1 MRLLVFDLDGTL
13 LEKDGNLSSETLRI
27 LKSFEERN
35 VRSTIA
41 TGRSLKSASKFIE
54 QISSKVPVIL
64 FNGAR
69 IFDPVTRHYLYS
81 EVLSDSLLQRMS
93 FLCQRSDVSVF
104 FFVDEDVY
112 AVNLT
117 VYAAR
122 YVYRDGLSYRLV
134 DNIDSLK
141 QRKITKIVLTGPSC
155 ELTKIENSLKFQHRI
170 LASVTR
176 SEDDLLEIL
185 PFGVNKA
192 EALKKLC
199 KFLGIDLKEV
209 VAFGNG
215 ENDLEMIKTA
225 GVGVTF
231 KDAPDIVRSQAKV
244 VLLSCG
250 YSGLQEFLENFL
262 QKAVIT

>member
-1 MRLLVFDLDGTL
+1 MKLLVFDLDGTL

-27 LKSFEERN
+27 LKSFEEKN

-54 QISSKVPVIL
+54 QINNKVPVIL

-69 IFDPVTRHYLYS
+69 IFDAVTRHYLYS
-81 EVLSDSLLQRMS
+81 EVLSDSLLQKMG
-93 FLCQRSDVSVF
+93 FLCQRSSVSIF
-104 FFVDEDVY
+104 FFIDEDVY

-134 DNIDSLK
+134 DDIDPIK
-141 QRKITKIVLTGPSC
+141 HRKITKIVLTGPSF
-155 ELTKIENSLKFQHRI
+155 ELTSVENSLKFQHRVP
-170 LASVTR
+170 ASITR

-199 KFLGIDLKEV
+199 KFLGIDLKDV

-215 ENDLEMIKTA
+215 ENDLEMIKIA
-225 GVGVTF
+225 GIGVTF
-231 KDAPDIVRSQAKV
+231 KDAPDTVKSQAKII
-244 VLLSCG
+244 LHNCG
-250 YSGLQEFLENFL
+250 YSGLQEFLE
-262 QKAVIT
+262 KIS

>member
-1 MRLLVFDLDGTL
+1 MKLLVFDLDGTL

-41 TGRSLKSASKFIE
+41 TGRSLKSANKFIE
-54 QISSKVPVIL
+54 QINSKVPVIL

-69 IFDPVTRHYLYS
+69 IFDPVTKHYLYS
-81 EVLSDSLLQRMS
+81 EVLSDSLLQKIG
-93 FLCQRSDVSVF
+93 FLCQGSDVSIF
-104 FFVDEDVY
+104 IFVDEEVY

-117 VYAAR
+117 IYAAR
-122 YVYRDGLSYRLV
+122 YVYRDGLSYHLV

-141 QRKITKIVLTGPSC
+141 HRKMTKIVLTGTSV
-155 ELTKIENSLKFQHRI
+155 ELTNIENSLKFQHRI
-170 LASVTR
+170 PASITR
-176 SEDDLLEIL
+176 SEEDLLEIL

-199 KFLGIDLKEV
+199 KFLGIDLREV

-215 ENDLEMIKTA
+215 ENDLEMIKIA
-225 GVGVTF
+225 GIGVTF

-244 VLLSCG
+244 VLHSCG
-250 YSGLQEFLENFL
+250 YLGLQEFLEKFL
-262 QKAVIT
+262 